1 MGFLDMFKKK
11 KEERKDMKYNG
22 IEVKLQSDDKDSKE
36 NVSSDFTVLE
46 NKGIEKIIKKD
57 FIKWLKG
64 EDFLDKDDEEIFK
77 GLKVY
82 EITYRY
88 GRIIEKYSPIKKEG
102 YFGQFE
108 FCFESSS
115 EYTNEIFEAVAMQV
129 YVYNGKVVKVSGY
142 DI

>member
-1 MGFLDMFKKK
+1 MGFFDMFKKK

-22 IEVKLQSDDKDSKE
+22 IEVKLQSDDVDSK
-36 NVSSDFTVLE
+36 NHVSSDFTVLE
-46 NKGIEKIIKKD
+46 NKGIEKIIKND

-77 GLKVY
+77 GLKLY

-115 EYTNEIFEAVAMQV
+115 EYTSEIFEAVAMQV